1 MTNPI
6 EKSGTSTR
14 AVTIGAANLKTLL
27 DIASRYDDWDAVFA
41 RLETG
46 APNGA
51 PGVLPDFGTDEGDSF
66 TFRMSGPNLSVPYP
80 IHTHEASVSFTLAGV
95 DNE

>member
-6 EKSGTSTR
+6 EKSGTASR
-14 AVTIGAANLKTLL
+14 SVTINAATLKTLL

-41 RLETG
+41 RLQTG
-46 APNGA
+46 APNNSV
-51 PGVLPDFGTDEGDSF
+51 GVLPDFGVDEGDSF

-80 IHTHEASVSFTLAGV
+80 IHTHEASVSLTLAGV